1 MTVPQK
7 VWLVLIAQALLYE
20 AWALVFKGYE
30 YTLTAGARDAI
41 AKCKWLD
48 AVIVGFLAWLA
59 FHITIQKKDK
69 K

>member
-7 VWLVLIAQALLYE
+7 VWLALIAQALLYE
-20 AWALVFKGYE
+20 AWALIFKGYE

-48 AVIVGFLAWLA
+48 AVIVGFLA
-59 FHITIQKKDK
+59 
-69 K
+69 